1 MGILIHSLIR
11 FIFQDGC
18 CNGGIVFRALST
30 SIINQKDF
38 FSNLTKFQKGF
49 CLRSD
54 SGVAKPRAT
63 MLALSRCIVADIFYR
78 LLVSTKLCDT
88 TIMVKR
94 KIIEHKNLFC
104 LMDWLLEIIKIIYRN
119 VVTQLWQVFSDVY
132 LFAFAPYQ

>member
-1 MGILIHSLIR
+1 
-11 FIFQDGC
+11 
-18 CNGGIVFRALST
+18 
-30 SIINQKDF
+30 
-38 FSNLTKFQKGF
+38 
-49 CLRSD
+49 
-54 SGVAKPRAT
+54 

-94 KIIEHKNLFC
+94 KIIEHKNLFR
-104 LMDWLLEIIKIIYRN
+104 LMYWLLEIIKIIYRN